1 MRRIRGQLL
10 SSVAAVVLLSASAA
24 RAADIPARMPV
35 KAPVVIAAP
44 LWSGFYIGGH
54 AGYSWGSVD
63 GDMTHDVIVPTGIFP
78 ISGGL
83 FGTFSSPG
91 VVPFPGLSRDVK
103 PQGPLGGIQAGYNF
117 QSGRVVYGVEADVS
131 WTGQRNTFNFSG
143 RRSLFLG
150 EDYVYQETLRAEL
163 QYMGTVRGRW
173 GYTFGQF
180 LPYVTGGF
188 AWGRMNADLNW
199 TLTQLFGPTATF
211 AGSQS
216 HTLFGWTLGAGFE
229 YAFAQQWSAKV
240 EYLYVELGKEAFFSG
255 IQGGGMFGLRDQILR
270 LGLNYRL

>member
-1 MRRIRGQLL
+1 MLRIRGQLL
-10 SSVAAVVLLSASAA
+10 SGVAAPALFSASAA
-24 RAADIPARMPV
+24 LAADMPARMPV
-35 KAPVVIAAP
+35 KAPAVIAAP
-44 LWSGFYIGGH
+44 LWTGFYIGSH

-63 GDMTHDVIVPTGIFP
+63 GDMTHDVVVPTGNFP
-78 ISGGL
+78 I
-83 FGTFSSPG
+83 FSFSDPG

-103 PQGPLGGIQAGYNF
+103 PQGPLGGFQAGYNF

-131 WTGQRNTFNFSG
+131 WTGQRDTFNFSG
-143 RRSLFLG
+143 RRNSFLS
-150 EDYVYQETLRAEL
+150 EDYVYQETLHAKL

-173 GYTFGQF
+173 GYTFDQF

-188 AWGRMNADLNW
+188 AWGRMNTDLNW
-199 TLTQLFGPTATF
+199 TLTQLFGPTVTF

-229 YAFAQQWSAKV
+229 YALAQKWTAKA
-240 EYLYVELGKEAFFSG
+240 EYLYVDLGKEAFFSG
-255 IQGGGMFGLRDQILR
+255 IQGGGMFGQRDHILR